1 MSRLSRPREV
11 SSSRRYGWFRV
22 SPATS
27 RVELRHP
34 RRTASCSS
42 ATRTDSCASE
52 RGTDSCASELA
63 LGLPWTVTFSS
74 NGMLDPSRRWKL
86 TVRRPPQLELQR
98 WMKWGHNM
106 PADFDML
113 TFYNPWD
120 DADLGTRPKGPE
132 KWVVLLLI
140 RSIETARTP
149 SSTARTVSAGLS
161 NFRCCVKGSMP
172 PATAQNESPVVH
184 KLCRRKRKLA

>member
-1 MSRLSRPREV
+1 M
-11 SSSRRYGWFRV
+11 
-22 SPATS
+22 
-27 RVELRHP
+27 
-34 RRTASCSS
+34 
-42 ATRTDSCASE
+42 
-52 RGTDSCASELA
+52 
-63 LGLPWTVTFSS
+63 
-74 NGMLDPSRRWKL
+74 

-149 SSTARTVSAGLS
+149 SYMYREDG
-161 NFRCCVKGSMP
+161 
-172 PATAQNESPVVH
+172 
-184 KLCRRKRKLA
+184 